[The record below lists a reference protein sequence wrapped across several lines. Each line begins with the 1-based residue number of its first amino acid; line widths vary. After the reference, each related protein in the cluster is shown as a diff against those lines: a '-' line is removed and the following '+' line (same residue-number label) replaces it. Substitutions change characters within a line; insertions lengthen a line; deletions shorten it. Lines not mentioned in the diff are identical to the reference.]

1 MSLFKETNDGSNL
14 NDRLLRIEAKNQK
27 QENEISFLKA
37 VVVEDKNVI
46 RQLTGRISRLES
58 ILMANQSSASREK
71 LLTRPKRPFRLVK
84 VDKI

>member
-58 ILMANQSSASREK
+58 ILMANQSSEM
-71 LLTRPKRPFRLVK
+71 
-84 VDKI
+84 